1 MLLQGKKPERQKG
14 SFKVENNT
22 AKAVCDIYS

>member
-1 MLLQGKKPERQKG
+1 MLLQAKKPERQKG

-22 AKAVCDIYS
+22 SKAIWDIYS